1 MEVDTIVINA
11 RRKVDALAVM
21 AATDSQMTVQTS
33 DDPVGALMAKYD
45 KDKNGTFDVHE
56 GAASGN
62 ERTEVGQEV
71 RVDRPRPPAPRLP
84 DPEVVAGPESEL
96 QGWTPNLT

>member
-1 MEVDTIVINA
+1 MTPSPPSPPSLTPLAPAPSLSITMEVDTVVVNA

-56 GAASGN
+56 CAA
-62 ERTEVGQEV
+62 
-71 RVDRPRPPAPRLP
+71 
-84 DPEVVAGPESEL
+84 
-96 QGWTPNLT
+96 

>member
-33 DDPVGALMAKYD
+33 DDPVGALMARYD

-56 GAASGN
+56 CAA
-62 ERTEVGQEV
+62 
-71 RVDRPRPPAPRLP
+71 
-84 DPEVVAGPESEL
+84 
-96 QGWTPNLT
+96 

>member
-1 MEVDTIVINA
+1 MTPSPPSPPSLTPRAPAPSLSTTMEVDTIVINA

-21 AATDSQMTVQTS
+21 AATDSQMTALAS

-56 GAASGN
+56 CAA
-62 ERTEVGQEV
+62 
-71 RVDRPRPPAPRLP
+71 
-84 DPEVVAGPESEL
+84 
-96 QGWTPNLT
+96 

>member
-1 MEVDTIVINA
+1 MTPSPPSLTPLAPAPSLSTTMEVDTIVINA

-21 AATDSQMTVQTS
+21 AATDSQMTAQNS

-56 GAASGN
+56 CAA
-62 ERTEVGQEV
+62 
-71 RVDRPRPPAPRLP
+71 
-84 DPEVVAGPESEL
+84 
-96 QGWTPNLT
+96 

>member
-1 MEVDTIVINA
+1 
-11 RRKVDALAVM
+11 M

-56 GAASGN
+56 CAA
-62 ERTEVGQEV
+62 
-71 RVDRPRPPAPRLP
+71 
-84 DPEVVAGPESEL
+84 
-96 QGWTPNLT
+96 

>member
-1 MEVDTIVINA
+1 MILVQLTMNDTLSALSTLADAPRARPSLSTTMEVDTIVINA

-21 AATDSQMTVQTS
+21 AATDSQLTS

-56 GAASGN
+56 CAA
-62 ERTEVGQEV
+62 
-71 RVDRPRPPAPRLP
+71 
-84 DPEVVAGPESEL
+84 
-96 QGWTPNLT
+96 

>member
-1 MEVDTIVINA
+1 MTPSPPSLTPLAPAPSLSITMEVDTVVVNA

-21 AATDSQMTVQTS
+21 AATDLQMTAQTS

-56 GAASGN
+56 CAA
-62 ERTEVGQEV
+62 
-71 RVDRPRPPAPRLP
+71 
-84 DPEVVAGPESEL
+84 
-96 QGWTPNLT
+96 

>member
-21 AATDSQMTVQTS
+21 AATDSQMTAQTS
-33 DDPVGALMAKYD
+33 DDPVGALMARYD

-56 GAASGN
+56 CAA
-62 ERTEVGQEV
+62 
-71 RVDRPRPPAPRLP
+71 
-84 DPEVVAGPESEL
+84 
-96 QGWTPNLT
+96 

>member
-1 MEVDTIVINA
+1 MTPSPPSPSLTPLAPAPSLSITMEVDTVVVNA

-21 AATDSQMTVQTS
+21 AATDSQMTAQTS

-56 GAASGN
+56 CAA
-62 ERTEVGQEV
+62 
-71 RVDRPRPPAPRLP
+71 
-84 DPEVVAGPESEL
+84 
-96 QGWTPNLT
+96 

>member
-1 MEVDTIVINA
+1 MNDTLSALSTLADAPRARPSLSTTMEVDTIVINA

-21 AATDSQMTVQTS
+21 AATDSQMTALSS

-56 GAASGN
+56 CAA
-62 ERTEVGQEV
+62 
-71 RVDRPRPPAPRLP
+71 
-84 DPEVVAGPESEL
+84 
-96 QGWTPNLT
+96 

>member
-21 AATDSQMTVQTS
+21 AATDSQMTLTS

-56 GAASGN
+56 CAA
-62 ERTEVGQEV
+62 
-71 RVDRPRPPAPRLP
+71 
-84 DPEVVAGPESEL
+84 
-96 QGWTPNLT
+96 